1 MSIASQL
8 SFSTATS
15 VLAGTAGALLY
26 QSAAN
31 TTAFLTIGTNGY
43 VLTSNGSVPGWSLA
57 SGITSGASTQVQT
70 AIATTSANYFPTFVD
85 SNNLTATAETVYTT
99 SSFYIN
105 PFNGALNLS
114 GTGGFSLAQPT
125 PITFANGQQ
134 IKDNGGGGLTIV
146 SSNAINL
153 SSVVGN
159 GGITM
164 SPTTTN
170 YAQQSSALLSVN
182 GSIHATEYLIS
193 AASSQQAS
201 GAKIQRVYTTNAV
214 AGSIYPLGIWNDT
227 EGAVALEIQVSS
239 ETSANSGSTTY
250 RWQGGYASVASTGT
264 YYRLFPFNEG
274 RGHGDG
280 ADTGLNLNA
289 WGAYVY
295 KTDDYTYGIA
305 VSVPAGRTAKTLV
318 TTISELKRGM
328 TYVAG
333 FNTATTVW
341 TTGTSVYSHKNLI
354 VETLV
359 TATTGYFNGTV
370 TANSFVGAFTGAV
383 TGAASQV
390 QTVLQ
395 TANASYFP
403 AFVNANNASATAM
416 SVYTTSSFIINPLS
430 GASVHGPGIGFA
442 DSYGTANNTYKVIAY
457 NVPTTS
463 TNVDDVIRVVSK
475 YNAAVGASAFPLQ
488 GVSIVFAGGIGDNQ
502 TRDRARLVAVYEG
515 SNMSGMAIHTQ
526 STADLVIERMRVSS
540 SNSTVPGAVLIATTA
555 TTNANGILQINGNL
569 GMAPSTQI
577 RQWTNADG
585 GTLQLFATQV
595 VTGSS
600 NAISYSY
607 TEGAYLASVSNSDSA
622 ILLDTG
628 RANTLVSG
636 WARFR
641 VVNQAG
647 QHSSIQLIRGTTSTF
662 YADTTNLYVGAGYT
676 SKQVGETLGVLG
688 GVYVSGTVT
697 ATTFAGAFTGAVT
710 GASTQVQT
718 TLQTANASYYP
729 TFVSA
734 NNASATAMSVYTTS
748 SFAINASTGLLTSN
762 AHTVNGALN
771 VTSVANVGTGA
782 NGDVFS
788 AGGSGANVVING
800 GSNSG
805 GSIRH
810 QYATGSMGVYGGG
823 QVTTGLVVAS
833 TGIVTI
839 NATTNATTT
848 LTGALIVTG
857 GVGIGRDV
865 WVGGGLYATT
875 KSFVIDHP
883 TKPGM
888 KLRYGSLE
896 GPENGVYV
904 RGKLTDSNKI
914 ELPEY
919 WTKLVDPDSITVS
932 LTSIGKHQDLYVA
945 DIADNVVTV
954 GNGNI
959 LSKAINC
966 FYVVYGER
974 VDVDKLV
981 VEI

>member
-70 AIATTSANYFPTFVD
+70 VLQAAN
-85 SNNLTATAETVYTT
+85 A
-99 SSFYIN
+99 
-105 PFNGALNLS
+105 
-114 GTGGFSLAQPT
+114 
-125 PITFANGQQ
+125 
-134 IKDNGGGGLTIV
+134 
-146 SSNAINL
+146 
-153 SSVVGN
+153 
-159 GGITM
+159 
-164 SPTTTN
+164 
-170 YAQQSSALLSVN
+170 
-182 GSIHATEYLIS
+182 
-193 AASSQQAS
+193 
-201 GAKIQRVYTTNAV
+201 
-214 AGSIYPLGIWNDT
+214 
-227 EGAVALEIQVSS
+227 
-239 ETSANSGSTTY
+239 
-250 RWQGGYASVASTGT
+250 T
-264 YYRLFPFNEG
+264 YYP
-274 RGHGDG
+274 
-280 ADTGLNLNA
+280 T
-289 WGAYVY
+289 
-295 KTDDYTYGIA
+295 
-305 VSVPAGRTAKTLV
+305 
-318 TTISELKRGM
+318 
-328 TYVAG
+328 
-333 FNTATTVW
+333 
-341 TTGTSVYSHKNLI
+341 
-354 VETLV
+354 
-359 TATTGYFNGTV
+359 
-370 TANSFVGAFTGAV
+370 
-383 TGAASQV
+383 
-390 QTVLQ
+390 
-395 TANASYFP
+395 
-403 AFVNANNASATAM
+403 FVNANNASATAM
-416 SVYTTSSFIINPLS
+416 SVYTSSSFIINPLS
-430 GASVHGPGIGFA
+430 GASVHGPGTGFV

-475 YNAAVGASAFPLQ
+475 YNAAVGASAFPLH

-515 SNMSGMAIHTQ
+515 LNMSGMAIHTQ

-540 SNSTVPGAVLIATTA
+540 GNSTVPGAVLIATTA
-555 TTNANGILQINGNL
+555 STNANGILQVNGNL

-607 TEGAYLASVSNSDSA
+607 TEGAYLASVSNGDSA

-628 RANTLVSG
+628 RANTLASG

-647 QHSSIQLIRGTTSTF
+647 PNTSIQLSKGSTSTF
-662 YADTTNLYVGAGYT
+662 YADTTNGYVGIGTTGPNTKLDVRFAALSTSTQLNHILLQSLADGVNNQLGARTGITFNNRTLDYVASGGLSTAGVYGVSTDNNIYARQLGLVFYT
-676 SKQVGETLGVLG
+676 SAQDAAATEKLRITSAG
-688 GVYVSGTVT
+688 GISFGTSGTAYGNSGDILKSNGDASPTWVAPST
-697 ATTFAGAFTGAVT
+697 VASGSATNADNIKTI
-710 GASTQVQT
+710 
-718 TLQTANASYYP
+718 LQTGNASYYP
-729 TFVSA
+729 VFVSA
-734 NNASATAMSVYTTS
+734 NNAVAAYMPEYTTS
-748 SFAINASTGLLTSN
+748 SFNINPSTGNVSIGTTVAPGANGRGITIYTSDYPRLSFRNSTTGDATTDGSQLLVSGSDFYIQNQEAGALIFNTTSIERMRITAGGYIGIGNIASPGTLLSNTATRHGN
-762 AHTVNGALN
+762 ADGLSAHLNAKQWEVNGQGYS
-771 VTSVANVGTGA
+771 SVVSNISAASANVNGGLLVKLGSTDVTDKILDLESGGVNRVRVLGNGNVGIGTGA
-782 NGDVFS
+782 TAPAYKLEVNGSF
-788 AGGSGANVVING
+788 A
-800 GSNSG
+800 
-805 GSIRH
+805 
-810 QYATGSMGVYGGG
+810 
-823 QVTTGLVVAS
+823 
-833 TGIVTI
+833 
-839 NATTNATTT
+839 
-848 LTGALIVTG
+848 
-857 GVGIGRDV
+857 
-865 WVGGGLYATT
+865 ATT

-904 RGKLTDSNKI
+904 RGKLTGANTI

-932 LTSIGKHQDLYVA
+932 LTSIGKHQDLFVA
-945 DIADNVVTV
+945 DIANNVVTI

-974 VDVDKLV
+974 CDVDKLV